1 MASSNRTRRALATSP
16 AAPGREAQIDAL
28 IGAMVQG
35 LGVAEAAESASM
47 ARSTAYELLQLP
59 DVQDRLRQARGEALA
74 AAARTAAGLA
84 TEAVGVLAEL
94 MRNAASEGVRRLA
107 ADSLL
112 AHATTMGRDAETEA
126 KIAELNAQ
134 LDQPVGAGPARS

>member
-1 MASSNRTRRALATSP
+1 M
-16 AAPGREAQIDAL
+16 
-28 IGAMVQG
+28 
-35 LGVAEAAESASM
+35 
-47 ARSTAYELLQLP
+47 
-59 DVQDRLRQARGEALA
+59 
-74 AAARTAAGLA
+74 GLA
-84 TEAVGVLAEL
+84 TETVGVLAEL
-94 MRNAASEGVRRLA
+94 MRTAASEGVRRLA